1 MNILLEVIAEVF
13 AVLFVSQADKV
24 GLDREVPKF
33 VKILFLILTIAF
45 IAGVLYFCWRL
56 SK

>member
-13 AVLFVSQADKV
+13 AVLFGSQVDKV